1 MEEKFLY
8 LDCASGISGDMTIGM
23 LLDLG
28 LDKDKF
34 IEELNK
40 LNVSE
45 YELKIE
51 KGQKNGV
58 TGTNFNVI
66 LNQSHIHHSE
76 HNAEHPHEHKH
87 NHKHTHNHEHDH
99 HHNHEHCHRGIKE
112 IFKIIDNS
120 HLNEEVKSLSKKMF
134 MEIAKAEA
142 KVHNEDIDKVHFH
155 EVGAVD
161 SIVDIVGTCILI
173 DMLKVDK
180 IISSP
185 IHIGTGF
192 VKCQHGKIPVPAPA
206 TLEILKGIPV
216 YSKGIR
222 NELVTPTGAAI
233 VKILVDEFKYI
244 DNMIIDEIGYGLGD
258 RNLEIA
264 NLLRGVILKKKL
276 NESLI
281 MLECNIDDMSSEI
294 YSYIIPKVLEK
305 GAKDIFLT
313 NIVMKKNRPAI
324 KINLLCDEDKSEI
337 FEKLLFEETTTLGIR
352 KTKVQKVKLKRKFQK
367 VSTIYGDVN
376 IKLCYKDSEII
387 KYAPEY
393 EECRIL
399 AEKNSVPIRKVFEEA
414 NFNFKKKLDATC
426 F

>member
-1 MEEKFLY
+1 MEERVLY
-8 LDCASGISGDMTIGM
+8 VDCVSGISGDMTIGM

-34 IEELNK
+34 IEDLNK
-40 LNVSE
+40 LNISE
-45 YELKIE
+45 YKINIE
-51 KGQKNGV
+51 KGQKNGI

-66 LNQSHIHHSE
+66 LNESHTYNNE
-76 HNAEHPHEHKH
+76 VEAEQIHEHQ
-87 NHKHTHNHEHDH
+87 HT
-99 HHNHEHCHRGIKE
+99 HNHEHCHRGIKE
-112 IFKIIDNS
+112 IFKIIDES
-120 HLNEEVKSLSKKMF
+120 KLNKEVKTLSKRIF
-134 MEIAKAEA
+134 NEVAKAEA

-161 SIVDIVGTCILI
+161 SIVDIVGTAILI

-222 NELVTPTGAAI
+222 SELVTPTGAAI
-233 VKILVDEFKYI
+233 VKVLVDQFKYI
-244 DNMIIDEIGYGLGD
+244 DNMIIDKIGYGLGD
-258 RNLEIA
+258 RDLEIA
-264 NLLRGVILKKKL
+264 NLLRGVILKRKL
-276 NESLI
+276 DESLI
-281 MLECNIDDMSSEI
+281 MLECNIDDMNPEI
-294 YSYIIPKVLEK
+294 YSYLIPKALEK

-313 NIVMKKNRPAI
+313 NIVMKKNRPGI

-337 FEKLLFEETTTLGIR
+337 FEKLLFEETTTLGLR
-352 KTKVQKVKLKRKFQK
+352 KTKVEKVKLKRKFQK
-367 VSTIYGDVN
+367 VSTIYGDIS
-376 IKLCYKDSEII
+376 IKLCYSNSEII

-393 EECRIL
+393 EECKIL

-414 NFNFKKKLDATC
+414 NYNFKRIINDGKVKVY
-426 F
+426 

>member
-1 MEEKFLY
+1 MEERILY

-40 LNVSE
+40 LNLSE

-51 KGQKNGV
+51 KGQKNGI

-66 LNQSHIHHSE
+66 LEESHTHHSE
-76 HNAEHPHEHKH
+76 DNGEHPHEHEH
-87 NHKHTHNHEHDH
+87 EHNHEHSHDH
-99 HHNHEHCHRGIKE
+99 EHNHDHTHSHEHNHGHSHNHEHCHRGINE
-112 IFKIIDNS
+112 IFKIIDS
-120 HLNEEVKSLSKKMF
+120 SDLNEEVKSLSKKMF
-134 MEIAKAEA
+134 MEVAKAEA

-161 SIVDIVGTCILI
+161 SIVDIVGTAILI

-233 VKILVDEFKYI
+233 AKVLVDEFKYI
-244 DNMIIDEIGYGLGD
+244 EDMIIDEIGYGLGD
-258 RNLEIA
+258 RDLEIA
-264 NLLRGVILKKKL
+264 NLLRGVILKKK
-276 NESLI
+276 
-281 MLECNIDDMSSEI
+281 
-294 YSYIIPKVLEK
+294 
-305 GAKDIFLT
+305 
-313 NIVMKKNRPAI
+313 KKN
-324 KINLLCDEDKSEI
+324 
-337 FEKLLFEETTTLGIR
+337 
-352 KTKVQKVKLKRKFQK
+352 
-367 VSTIYGDVN
+367 
-376 IKLCYKDSEII
+376 
-387 KYAPEY
+387 
-393 EECRIL
+393 
-399 AEKNSVPIRKVFEEA
+399 
-414 NFNFKKKLDATC
+414 
-426 F
+426 

>member
-1 MEEKFLY
+1 MEERVLY
-8 LDCASGISGDMTIGM
+8 VDCLSGISGDMTIGM

-34 IEELNK
+34 IEDLNK
-40 LNVSE
+40 LNISE
-45 YELKIE
+45 YKINIE
-51 KGQKNGV
+51 KGQKNGI

-66 LNQSHIHHSE
+66 LNESHTYNNEDEAEQIYE
-76 HNAEHPHEHKH
+76 HQ
-87 NHKHTHNHEHDH
+87 HTHNHEH
-99 HHNHEHCHRGIKE
+99 CRGIKE
-112 IFKIIDNS
+112 IFKIIDES
-120 HLNEEVKSLSKKMF
+120 KLNKEVKTLSKKIF
-134 MEIAKAEA
+134 NEVAKAEA
-142 KVHNEDIDKVHFH
+142 TVHNEDIDKVHFH

-161 SIVDIVGTCILI
+161 SIVDIVGTAILI

-222 NELVTPTGAAI
+222 SELVTPTGAAI
-233 VKILVDEFKYI
+233 VKVLVDEFKYV
-244 DNMIIDEIGYGLGD
+244 DNMIIDKIGYGLGD
-258 RNLEIA
+258 RDLEIA
-264 NLLRGVILKKKL
+264 NLLRGVILKRKL
-276 NESLI
+276 DESLI
-281 MLECNIDDMSSEI
+281 MLECNIDDMNPEI
-294 YSYIIPKVLEK
+294 YSYLIPKALEK

-313 NIVMKKNRPAI
+313 NIVMKKNRPGI

-337 FEKLLFEETTTLGIR
+337 FEKLLFEETTTLGLR
-352 KTKVQKVKLKRKFQK
+352 KTKVDKVKLKSKFQK
-367 VSTIYGDVN
+367 VSTIYGDVT
-376 IKLCYKDSEII
+376 IKICYNNSEII

-393 EECRIL
+393 EECRML

-414 NFNFKKKLDATC
+414 NYNFKKNINDGKVKK
-426 F
+426 

>member
-1 MEEKFLY
+1 MEEKILY

-28 LDKDKF
+28 LNKDKF

-40 LNVSE
+40 LNLSE

-51 KGQKNGV
+51 KGQKNGI

-66 LNQSHIHHSE
+66 LRESHTHHSE
-76 HNAEHPHEHKH
+76 DHGE
-87 NHKHTHNHEHDH
+87 HNHEHSHNHEHEHNHGHLHNHDH
-99 HHNHEHCHRGIKE
+99 EHAHSHEHCHRGIKE
-112 IFKIIDNS
+112 IFEIIDNS
-120 HLNEEVKSLSKKMF
+120 DLNEEVKTLSKKIF
-134 MEIAKAEA
+134 NEVAKAEA

-161 SIVDIVGTCILI
+161 SIVDIVGTAILI

-233 VKILVDEFKYI
+233 AKVLVDEFKYI
-244 DNMIIDEIGYGLGD
+244 EDMIIDEIGYGLGD
-258 RNLEIA
+258 RDLEIA
-264 NLLRGVILKKKL
+264 NLLRGVILKK
-276 NESLI
+276 N
-281 MLECNIDDMSSEI
+281 
-294 YSYIIPKVLEK
+294 
-305 GAKDIFLT
+305 
-313 NIVMKKNRPAI
+313 
-324 KINLLCDEDKSEI
+324 
-337 FEKLLFEETTTLGIR
+337 
-352 KTKVQKVKLKRKFQK
+352 
-367 VSTIYGDVN
+367 
-376 IKLCYKDSEII
+376 
-387 KYAPEY
+387 
-393 EECRIL
+393 
-399 AEKNSVPIRKVFEEA
+399 
-414 NFNFKKKLDATC
+414 
-426 F
+426 